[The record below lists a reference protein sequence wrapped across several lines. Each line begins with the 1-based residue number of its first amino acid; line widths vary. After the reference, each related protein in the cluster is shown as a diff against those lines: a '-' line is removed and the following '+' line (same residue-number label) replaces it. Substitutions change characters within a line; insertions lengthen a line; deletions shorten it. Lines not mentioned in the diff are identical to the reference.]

1 MSSARRVSAIAVS
14 LLVAGA
20 AAACSSSSSSS
31 APASSAP
38 GTAAAAGASASGTT
52 SGAPVTLMV
61 IYVGNGP
68 EANSPED
75 VAGAQAAALA
85 INANGG
91 INGHP
96 VKIVAC
102 NDQFNPN
109 VAAQCARTAAA
120 DHVAAVVG
128 NKSTNGAVIDPI
140 LQQENI
146 PSVGNNP
153 IVALDNTSPI
163 SFPLISGAFFN
174 YPGQAIEMIKNLDK
188 KRIVV
193 AEYNLAAVEPIGKV
207 VQQAVTAA
215 GGVNAGTVL
224 LPQTATDMTSFA
236 AQIVAMKA
244 DGVDCITSPQAA
256 LALLK
261 AARQLGS
268 QAVFSYIDGTMT
280 PQMLQSAGTLADGMA
295 LAGYLPPVSATN
307 IPGVAEFVSEMA
319 AAAKAGIPNASGGN
333 IDPVSENGWLSVY
346 AVQAVAK
353 SIQGPVTSTSVL
365 AALKQAKNINLKG
378 LVPDWSPGVAGPT
391 GYAQIT
397 NPTVWLG
404 VVKNSQTQLIQNTP
418 LNVASVLGLG

>member
-1 MSSARRVSAIAVS
+1 MSSARRVSAIVVS
-14 LLVAGA
+14 LLVAGVA
-20 AAACSSSSSSS
+20 TACSSSSSSS
-31 APASSAP
+31 TSASSAT
-38 GTAAAAGASASGTT
+38 TAAAAGASTGGTT
-52 SGAPVTLMV
+52 SGSPVTLMV
-61 IYVGNGP
+61 IDVENGP

-75 VAGAQAAALA
+75 VAGAKAAALA

-96 VKIVAC
+96 VKIVSC

-128 NKSTNGAVIDPI
+128 NKSTNGAVINPI

-207 VQQAVTAA
+207 VQQAVTAS

-307 IPGVAEFVSEMA
+307 IPGVAEFVSEMG
-319 AAAKAGIPNASGGN
+319 AAAKAGIPNASAEN
-333 IDPVSENGWLSVY
+333 VDPVSENGWLSVY

-353 SIQGPVTSTSVL
+353 SIQGPVTNTSL
-365 AALKQAKNINLKG
+365 LNALKKATNINVKG
-378 LVPDWSPGVAGPT
+378 IVPDWSPGLPGPT
-391 GYAQIT
+391 GYPQIT

-404 VVKNSQTQLIQNTP
+404 VVKNSQTTLIQNTP
-418 LNVASVLGLG
+418 LNVASVLGLK